1 LTVTISDEIL
11 REIKMSGSE
20 YELTD
25 SEIRTAFYRAVVVV
39 PMFDEVRRENSSAKR
54 LEKRELTLEE
64 MRSTMRDI
72 KVDLNSKNVKKYKRI
87 IQKHQELSKSIKGTV
102 VVAITAP
109 TIKRAGVTDVT
120 SQVTGRT
127 TAR

>member
-1 LTVTISDEIL
+1 MTS
-11 REIKMSGSE
+11 
-20 YELTD
+20 
-25 SEIRTAFYRAVVVV
+25 IRKT
-39 PMFDEVRRENSSAKR
+39 
-54 LEKRELTLEE
+54 LEK
-64 MRSTMRDI
+64 I
-72 KVDLNSKNVKKYKRI
+72 KRI
-87 IQKHQELSKSIKGTV
+87 IQKHQELLKSIKGTV